1 MPLLYYQAT
10 NLSAATLIEP
20 VVKVNALLN
29 ANCISQIFYAAPR
42 CCQVFAVRYIHA
54 TAGNAAGTVTL
65 DLVRCSGTTTVANG
79 TSLLD
84 TTLFNC
90 KATANTVQV
99 GSLLSPLSAVTLD
112 VGDRLGVRFAGTV
125 TTLAGVSVS
134 VHLRYL

>member
-10 NLSAATLIEP
+10 NLSATTLIEP
-20 VVKVNALLN
+20 VVSINPLLN
-29 ANCISQIFYAAPR
+29 ADCVSQIFYTSPR
-42 CCQVFAVRYIHA
+42 RCYVFAVRYIHT
-54 TAGNAAGTVTL
+54 TAGTAAGTVTL

-90 KATANTVQV
+90 KATANTTQT
-99 GSLLSPLSAVTLD
+99 GSLLSLLSAVTLE
-112 VGDRLGVRFAGTV
+112 VGDRLAIRFAGTV